1 MRNKSWLLVGALA
14 FASLSI
20 ANAKTC
26 HITLDESAQA
36 GTVNLAKGEYKVTVD
51 GGNAIFTNVNTG
63 KSTSAPVK
71 VETTGAKHDLTAVDT
86 TKASGT
92 NKLQAIEV
100 GGSNETLEF
109 GE

>member
-1 MRNKSWLLVGALA
+1 MKNKSWLLVGALA

-20 ANAKTC
+20 ASAKTY

-36 GTVNLAKGEYKVTVD
+36 GTVQLAAGEYKVKVD
-51 GGNAIFTNVNTG
+51 GPNAIFTNIDTG

-71 VETTGAKHDLTAVDT
+71 VASTGPKHDVTAVDT
-86 TKASGT
+86 SKESGT

-100 GGSNETLEF
+100 GGSNETLQF

>member
-1 MRNKSWLLVGALA
+1 MKLRSMLLTGALA

-20 ANAKTC
+20 ANAKSY

-36 GTVNLAKGEYKVTVD
+36 GAVQLAAGEYKVKVD
-51 GGNAIFTNVNTG
+51 GSNAIFTNIDTG

-71 VETTGAKHDLTAVDT
+71 VENTGKKHDTTAVDT

-92 NKLQAIEV
+92 NKLQAIEL
-100 GGSNETLEF
+100 GGSDETLQF